1 MLKLINYFKVL
12 GKLLIYLLVGI
23 FVITVL
29 NYVNI
34 INTTVFSYSKFIFA
48 LIIFFVGGLQ
58 IGKKSE
64 NNGWLQGIKFGI
76 FLSIILW
83 IFNYL
88 GYDNSM
94 NIKLGIYMLIL
105 IVTTMLGSMIGI
117 SNKKETK

>member
-1 MLKLINYFKVL
+1 MLKLIDYFKVL

-23 FVITVL
+23 FVITLL
-29 NYVNI
+29 NYINV
-34 INTTVFSYSKFIFA
+34 INTTVFAYSKFIFA
-48 LIIFFVGGLQ
+48 LVIFFIGGLQ
-58 IGKKSE
+58 IGKKSD

-88 GYDNSM
+88 GYDNAM
-94 NIKLGIYMLIL
+94 NLKLGIYMLIL

-117 SNKKETK
+117 SNKKETN